1 MSDLPAINCQRG
13 RDHGLPGYNTF
24 RKACGL
30 DAIESFGK
38 FVGVI
43 PKAIIPVLKELY
55 EHPDD
60 VDLFVGGIL
69 EIPQPDHVLG
79 DTFSCILGRQF
90 KRLRVGDRFWY
101 ETDDPVTG
109 FTDERLEEIQKV
121 TLARVICDNSDGIK
135 QIPRKVLSAG
145 SNIVPCRKIRRM
157 NLGKWKEVCKIF
169 FPFQTSHLHLHE
181 DSPPITWKTS
191 ANDRT
196 LP

>member
-1 MSDLPAINCQRG
+1 M
-13 RDHGLPGYNTF
+13 
-24 RKACGL
+24 

-79 DTFSCILGRQF
+79 DTFSSILGRQF

-109 FTDERLEEIQKV
+109 FTPEQLKEIQKV
-121 TLARVICDNSDGIK
+121 TLARVICDNSDSIK
-135 QIPRKVLSAG
+135 QIPLKVLAAG
-145 SNIVPCRKIRRM
+145 SKTVPCRDLKRM
-157 NLGKWKEVCKIF
+157 NLRKWNVVCKNEKI
-169 FPFQTSHLHLHE
+169 
-181 DSPPITWKTS
+181 SPISDNFSVRFDLIIW
-191 ANDRT
+191 
-196 LP
+196 